1 LCHQMPPI
9 WHPLLP
15 VKMSDDEFTER
26 EVYFSLNGNNKCEL
40 GGANEFFLDKLT
52 VLLNARSADFI
63 SKKEGHKTVL
73 LKSI

>member
-1 LCHQMPPI
+1 MPPI

-26 EVYFSLNGNNKCEL
+26 EVYFSLNGTTNVNL
-40 GGANEFFLDKLT
+40 VAQMSIFFDKLT
-52 VLLNARSADFI
+52 LLLNARSADFI
-63 SKKEGHKTVL
+63 SYKEGHKTVL